1 MLPRLFDAEFYS
13 NIFHWLMKMS
23 VGLFII
29 VSILIVGLCVLWF
42 YAYDNRIFTNDK
54 TDDKISER
62 STINTLCLIF
72 SSIILMFFLPPFL
85 VTVWVKL
92 FKF

>member
-1 MLPRLFDAEFYS
+1 
-13 NIFHWLMKMS
+13 MS

-62 STINTLCLIF
+62 STINTLVLI
-72 SSIILMFFLPPFL
+72 FLPPFL